1 MSNAIV
7 LGGNGKLGSHLSH
20 SLADAGFSVRA
31 FDRYS
36 RPNSFD
42 ISSDIEV
49 FAGDFRDSDHVRQA
63 LEGQDAVFH
72 ALWSTTPATQDNDL
86 QSDVELNLLPTVR
99 LLESCVEAGV
109 QKVYFMSSGG
119 AVYDPA
125 YPTPHAESSPLK
137 PTSPYGHVK
146 VIAEGYFDYFEDRYG
161 IDSTVFRIG
170 NLFGFPTPAPAK
182 RGLVSVVLQRLLAG
196 QPVTRY
202 GDGSMERDYVHVS
215 DAAHMITQVAQ
226 ASPEF
231 DVYNLGTGVGHTV
244 NDVLEIIRNV
254 TGVDFEIDEVPVPL
268 TFQQSAVLDVNRF
281 DEEFGRPDFIT
292 LQSGIASMWA
302 KLQGASAA

>member
-1 MSNAIV
+1 MVNALV
-7 LGGNGKLGSHLSH
+7 LGANGKLGSHLSN
-20 SLADAGFSVRA
+20 SLAGVGMSVRA

-36 RPNSFD
+36 RPTSFD
-42 ISSDIEV
+42 SSTDIEV
-49 FAGDFRDSDHVRQA
+49 FTGDFRDSDRVRQA
-63 LEGQDAVFH
+63 LEGQDVVFH

-99 LLESCVEAGV
+99 LLESCVDAGV
-109 QKVYFMSSGG
+109 QKVHFMSSGG

-125 YPTPHAESSPLK
+125 YPTPHDESSPLK

-161 IDSTVFRIG
+161 IDSTIFRIG
-170 NLFGFPTPAPAK
+170 NLFGYPTLAPLK
-182 RGLVSVVLQRLLAG
+182 RCLVSVVLQRLVAG
-196 QPVTRY
+196 QSVTRY
-202 GDGSMERDYVHVS
+202 GDGSMERDYLHVT

-254 TGVDFEIDEVPVPL
+254 TGVDFEIDEVPVPK
-268 TFQQSAVLDVNRF
+268 TFPQSAVLDVNRF
-281 DEEFGRPDFIT
+281 DAEFGRPDFIT
-292 LQSGIASMWA
+292 LESGIASLWA
-302 KLQGASAA
+302 KLQGTTAA